1 MENHEEAPSP
11 VGGPWGRWV
20 RTWRVRDRWGRDRRV
35 LIASV
40 AGCAVLGGVLTLL
53 SWEGAAGRPPAP
65 APGARAHAAVAAG
78 VPASLPDLAVLIGER
93 ERHLRAYP
101 EDAESWTV
109 LGAAYVERGRRTADP
124 AYYPRAE
131 RALRRSLKVR
141 GKRDAETLG
150 GLAALANAR
159 RDFRAA
165 RSWAE
170 AARKAEPGRWTTYPL
185 LIDAYTGLGDHKAAR
200 GALGRL
206 TELRSGPAVLARAAA
221 VYRDRGRRE
230 DAAAALSDAAA
241 GARAPAERAAYL
253 ERAGQLAWERGEP
266 QDALRYFRESVRLDP
281 DQRAAQAGQGRVL
294 AALGRT
300 TRAVNAYRVALA
312 GQPCPQYALE
322 LGELYESLGRGR
334 PAREQYDL
342 LRARVR
348 DAAAGGA
355 DEDLVLG
362 LFEADHGDAP
372 AAVRRLRAEWA
383 RQPGVAVAD
392 ALGWALHRAGEHRE
406 ALRFATLATDR
417 EKGGGVR
424 SAAYAFH
431 RGVIERE
438 LGRYGPARRH
448 LQEALRINPYFSRVH
463 VRAARAALAEL
474 GEPSVTDVPVT
485 DVPVT
490 DVPVTDARE

>member
-1 MENHEEAPSP
+1 M
-11 VGGPWGRWV
+11 
-20 RTWRVRDRWGRDRRV
+20 
-35 LIASV
+35 
-40 AGCAVLGGVLTLL
+40 
-53 SWEGAAGRPPAP
+53 
-65 APGARAHAAVAAG
+65 
-78 VPASLPDLAVLIGER
+78 
-93 ERHLRAYP
+93 
-101 EDAESWTV
+101 
-109 LGAAYVERGRRTADP
+109 
-124 AYYPRAE
+124 
-131 RALRRSLKVR
+131 
-141 GKRDAETLG
+141 
-150 GLAALANAR
+150 
-159 RDFRAA
+159 
-165 RSWAE
+165 
-170 AARKAEPGRWTTYPL
+170 
-185 LIDAYTGLGDHKAAR
+185 
-200 GALGRL
+200 
-206 TELRSGPAVLARAAA
+206 LARAAA

-266 QDALRYFRESVRLDP
+266 EDALRYFREAVRLDP
-281 DQRAAQAGQGRVL
+281 DQRAAQAGQGRAL

-300 TRAVNAYRVALA
+300 TRAVGAYRVALA
-312 GQPCPQYALE
+312 GQPCPRYALE
-322 LGELYESLGRGR
+322 LGELYESLGLGR

-362 LFEADHGDAP
+362 LFEADHGDAG

-383 RQPGVAVAD
+383 RQPGIAVAD

-424 SAAYAFH
+424 SAPYAFH

-448 LQEALRINPYFSRVH
+448 LQEALRINPYFSPVH

-474 GEPSVTDVPVT
+474 GEPAVTDVPVM
-485 DVPVT
+485 
-490 DVPVTDARE
+490 DVPVTDAPVTDAPVSDARE